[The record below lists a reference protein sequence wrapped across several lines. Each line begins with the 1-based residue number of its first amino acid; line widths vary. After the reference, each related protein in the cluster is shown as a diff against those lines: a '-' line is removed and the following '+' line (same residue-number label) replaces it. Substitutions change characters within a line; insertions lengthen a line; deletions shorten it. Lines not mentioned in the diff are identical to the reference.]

1 MTNKF
6 QFAKIS
12 QHNVKIDYF
21 EHCCNFLNIFQKAA
35 NIVTIILNA
44 LNNKLTFAIIN
55 LHNHSQNYH
64 IAFLYLTMSMLPNF
78 NKNVI
83 IAIYATP
90 TYEKKKSNAKDVLI
104 IFITLHRIIHNSNT
118 FSGTS
123 R

>member
-12 QHNVKIDYF
+12 QHNVKIDYL

-44 LNNKLTFAIIN
+44 LNNKLTFAIIKPIY
-55 LHNHSQNYH
+55 SQNYY

-118 FSGTS
+118 L
-123 R
+123 

>member
-6 QFAKIS
+6 EFAKIS
-12 QHNVKIDYF
+12 QNNAKIKYF

-55 LHNHSQNYH
+55 LHNSQNYH

-90 TYEKKKSNAKDVLI
+90 TYAKKKSNAKDVLI
-104 IFITLHRIIHNSNT
+104 TFITLHRIIHNSDT